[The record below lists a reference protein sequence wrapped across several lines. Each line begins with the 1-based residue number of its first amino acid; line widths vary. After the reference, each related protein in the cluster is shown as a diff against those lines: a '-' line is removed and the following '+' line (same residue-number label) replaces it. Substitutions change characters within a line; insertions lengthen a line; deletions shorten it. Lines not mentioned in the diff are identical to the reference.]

1 MEDLILQALIKE
13 AAAEKL
19 LEEAELLK
27 IAAEQL
33 SAPPKPELPWSYRHP
48 VLANASALAT
58 MGLLAASP
66 FAIRKFITK
75 EPEEAWGLLAS
86 GLLAGVVIGGL
97 RGHLQSRELERYKRM
112 KKLGIT

>member
-33 SAPPKPELPWSYRHP
+33 SVPPKPELPWSYKHP
-48 VLANASALAT
+48 ILASTAALTT
-58 MGLLAASP
+58 MGLFGVSP
-66 FAIRKFITK
+66 FAIQKFVAK
-75 EPEEAWGLLAS
+75 KPKEAWALLGG
-86 GLLAGVVIGGL
+86 GLLAGSIFGGL
-97 RGHLQSRELERYKRM
+97 RGWLISRELKRYKRM
-112 KKLGIT
+112 KELGII